1 MIPKTLFFDFDT
13 RQIDWQSE
21 KRWNANFRGG
31 DTAVGFSVFLLLFR
45 DSVHNAYVNEACFHI
60 GISWLNLSIFFPVF
74 ILSFIANKNILLKW
88 GNKAN
93 HMKSF
98 YKTQPVIL
106 PSKTYTPLMKGKNTK
121 QTFTCASSTFTSR
134 LASIFGNFVPYK
146 NSSKK
151 HNCMWWISLRWFCSL
166 ARRTSIKFRE
176 HDLNVT
182 TARFSNEHDFF
193 PFSSLSFFPRIFI
206 NTLNDCARYLK

>member
-1 MIPKTLFFDFDT
+1 
-13 RQIDWQSE
+13 
-21 KRWNANFRGG
+21 
-31 DTAVGFSVFLLLFR
+31 
-45 DSVHNAYVNEACFHI
+45 
-60 GISWLNLSIFFPVF
+60 
-74 ILSFIANKNILLKW
+74 
-88 GNKAN
+88 
-93 HMKSF
+93 MKSF

-193 PFSSLSFFPRIFI
+193 PFSSLSFFPRIFT
-206 NTLNDCARYLK
+206 NTSNSHTNTSNDCARFQKKWRNYNCLASKNPRLARINIYFSNLLHLFLFYFVLKYAK